1 MLAVGTE
8 TDGSVVSPA
17 SHCGIVGI
25 KPTIGLVSRSGI
37 IPIAHSQDTAGPMCR
52 TVADA
57 AAEGARHASLL
68 GSDAAAGVERTR
80 ELIATAIGP
89 RYAERVSASSAVV
102 AGLETIE
109 IRVAAPL
116 PVLGFIGPV
125 ALEVAGHAP
134 VESLR

>member
-1 MLAVGTE
+1 MRLADE
-8 TDGSVVSPA
+8 RGSAVAEFAMVAGLLVV
-17 SHCGIVGI
+17 
-25 KPTIGLVSRSGI
+25 LVLSVMQLSLALHVR
-37 IPIAHSQDTAGPMCR
+37 A

-80 ELIATAIGP
+80 ELISTAIGP

>member
-1 MLAVGTE
+1 MTDERGSAVAEFAMVAGLLVVLVLSVMQLSLALHVR
-8 TDGSVVSPA
+8 A
-17 SHCGIVGI
+17 
-25 KPTIGLVSRSGI
+25 
-37 IPIAHSQDTAGPMCR
+37 

-80 ELIATAIGP
+80 ELITTAIGP
-89 RYAERVSASSAVV
+89 GYAERVSASSAVV

-116 PVLGFIGPV
+116 PMLGLVGPV

-134 VESLR
+134 VESLG

>member
-1 MLAVGTE
+1 MRLTDERGSAAAEFAMVAGLLVVLVLSVMQLSLALHVR
-8 TDGSVVSPA
+8 A
-17 SHCGIVGI
+17 
-25 KPTIGLVSRSGI
+25 
-37 IPIAHSQDTAGPMCR
+37 

-80 ELIATAIGP
+80 ELITTAIGP
-89 RYAERVSASSAVV
+89 GYAERVSASSAVV

-116 PVLGFIGPV
+116 PMLGLVGPV

-134 VESLR
+134 VESLG

>member
-1 MLAVGTE
+1 MRLVDERGSAVAEFAMVAGLLVVLVLSVMQLSLALHVR
-8 TDGSVVSPA
+8 A
-17 SHCGIVGI
+17 
-25 KPTIGLVSRSGI
+25 
-37 IPIAHSQDTAGPMCR
+37 

>member
-1 MLAVGTE
+1 MRLADE
-8 TDGSVVSPA
+8 RGSAVAEFAMVAGLLVV
-17 SHCGIVGI
+17 
-25 KPTIGLVSRSGI
+25 LVLSVIQLSLALHVR
-37 IPIAHSQDTAGPMCR
+37 A

-80 ELIATAIGP
+80 ELITIAIGP
-89 RYAERVSASSAVV
+89 GYAERITASSAIV

-116 PVLGFIGPV
+116 PVLGLAGPV

-134 VESLR
+134 VEALR

>member
-1 MLAVGTE
+1 MRLADE
-8 TDGSVVSPA
+8 RGSAVAEFAMVAGLLVV
-17 SHCGIVGI
+17 
-25 KPTIGLVSRSGI
+25 LVLSVMQLSLALHVR
-37 IPIAHSQDTAGPMCR
+37 A

-80 ELIATAIGP
+80 ELITIAIGP
-89 RYAERVSASSAVV
+89 GYAERVTASSAVV

-116 PVLGFIGPV
+116 PVLGLAGPV

-134 VESLR
+134 VEALR

>member
-1 MLAVGTE
+1 MRATDERGSAVAEFAMVAGLLVVLVLSVFQLSLALHVR
-8 TDGSVVSPA
+8 A
-17 SHCGIVGI
+17 
-25 KPTIGLVSRSGI
+25 
-37 IPIAHSQDTAGPMCR
+37 

-68 GSDAAAGVERTR
+68 GSDAAAGIERTR
-80 ELIATAIGP
+80 ELITVAIGP
-89 RYAERVSASSAVV
+89 SYAERVSASSAVV

-116 PVLGFIGPV
+116 PVFGFVGPV

-134 VESLR
+134 VESLD

>member
-1 MLAVGTE
+1 MRLADE
-8 TDGSVVSPA
+8 RGSAVAEFAMVAGLLVV
-17 SHCGIVGI
+17 
-25 KPTIGLVSRSGI
+25 LVLSVMQLSLALHVR
-37 IPIAHSQDTAGPMCR
+37 A